1 MLRFIPV
8 FILMGVF
15 AVIGL
20 YWAVLTRHFIDWASK
35 YNESFQKI
43 VGGSSQSRVQVAE
56 AQPASSSTFLTWG
69 IRLIGVA
76 LAGIALV
83 TIIRTAVTGG

>member
-1 MLRFIPV
+1 
-8 FILMGVF
+8 MGVF
-15 AVIGL
+15 AFIGL

-43 VGGSSQSRVQVAE
+43 VGGSTDPSSKVQVIE
-56 AQPASSSTFLTWG
+56 VQPASNSAFLTWG
-69 IRLIGVA
+69 IRLIGVS

-83 TIIRTAVTGG
+83 TIIRMAIIGA